1 VILNQKFRQ
10 GENRVKLDSI
20 VPRLATQPMV
30 RIIHQ
35 LAEAQQE
42 LDRIRSRHQDDQS
55 IHREATVR
63 EIVQTV
69 RRHGDSALLQ
79 YTIEYDCPHLT
90 LDRLRVDGT
99 ELDVAYQQVEPA
111 LLQAMQVAAEQITA
125 FHNLHLPKSWV
136 HFTPQGSTLGRQYRP
151 VSCAGLYIPRGRM
164 GYPSTVL
171 MNAIPARVAGVPRL
185 VLATPPNADG
195 SIPPAVLVA
204 AQMVGI
210 HEIYRMG
217 GAQAIAAFAYGTAT
231 VPQVDLI
238 VGPGNAYVHLAKQL
252 VADTVGID
260 GFAGAPELLI
270 VADDQAT
277 PTLIAADLL
286 AQAERDV
293 LAAAI
298 LITTDREL
306 AEKVQLEIADRLA
319 NHSHALLIEKA
330 IAHCGLIIVV
340 EKIEQA
346 IGLSNRFA
354 PAQLLLWVND
364 PWEISGRFDRAG
376 TIFLGGQTP
385 PSSYLVG
392 PMATLPTSGAARF
405 SSSLGV
411 ETFMKYSNLVEY
423 SPAAL
428 SQLESAI
435 DELARAEG
443 LILPSSTLID
453 RG

>member
-1 VILNQKFRQ
+1 
-10 GENRVKLDSI
+10 
-20 VPRLATQPMV
+20 MV

-55 IHREATVR
+55 VHREATVR

-69 RRHGDSALLQ
+69 RRQGDSALLQ

-90 LDRLRVDGT
+90 LDRLRIDGT
-99 ELDVAYQQVEPA
+99 ELDIAYQQVEPA
-111 LLQAMQVAAEQITA
+111 LLQAMQTAAAQISA
-125 FHNLHLPKSWV
+125 FHRLHIPKSWV
-136 HFTPQGSTLGRQYRP
+136 HFAPQGTTLGRQYRP
-151 VSCAGLYIPRGRM
+151 VACAGLYIPRGRM

-171 MNAIPARVAGVPRL
+171 MNAIPARVAGVQRL

-195 SIPPAVLVA
+195 SVPPAVLVA
-204 AQMVGI
+204 AQIVGI
-210 HEIYRMG
+210 QEIYRMG
-217 GAQAIAAFAYGTAT
+217 GAQAIAAMAYGTAT

-238 VGPGNAYVHLAKQL
+238 AGPGNAYVNLAKQL
-252 VADTVGID
+252 VSDTVGID
-260 GFAGAPELLI
+260 SFVGAPELLI
-270 VADDQAT
+270 VADDQAR
-277 PTLIAADLL
+277 PALIAADML

-306 AEKVQLEIADRLA
+306 AEKVQAEIADRLA
-319 NHSHALLIEKA
+319 HHSHSLLIEKA
-330 IAHCGLIIVV
+330 IAHGGLIVVMDKLDQVV
-340 EKIEQA
+340 E
-346 IGLSNRFA
+346 LSNRFA

-376 TIFLGGQTP
+376 TIFLGGHTP
-385 PSSYLVG
+385 PSSYLAG
-392 PMATLPTSGAARF
+392 PAATLPTNGAAGF
-405 SSSLGV
+405 SSGLGV

-428 SQLESAI
+428 SQLESVI
-435 DELARAEG
+435 DALARAEG
-443 LILPSSTLID
+443 LMLPPNTLKG
-453 RG
+453 RGL

>member
-1 VILNQKFRQ
+1 
-10 GENRVKLDSI
+10 
-20 VPRLATQPMV
+20 MV

-55 IHREATVR
+55 VHREATVR

-69 RRHGDSALLQ
+69 RRQGDSALLQ

-90 LDRLRVDGT
+90 LDRLRIDGT
-99 ELDVAYQQVEPA
+99 ELDIAYQQVEPV
-111 LLQAMQVAAEQITA
+111 LLQAMQTAAAQITA
-125 FHNLHLPKSWV
+125 FHRLHIPKSWV
-136 HFTPQGSTLGRQYRP
+136 HFAPQGTTLGRQYRP
-151 VSCAGLYIPRGRM
+151 VACAGLYIPRGRM

-171 MNAIPARVAGVPRL
+171 MNAIPARVAGVQRL

-195 SIPPAVLVA
+195 SVPPAVLVA
-204 AQMVGI
+204 AQIVGI
-210 HEIYRMG
+210 QEIYRMG
-217 GAQAIAAFAYGTAT
+217 GAQAIAAMAYGTAT

-238 VGPGNAYVHLAKQL
+238 AGPGNAYVNLAKQL
-252 VADTVGID
+252 VSDTVGID
-260 GFAGAPELLI
+260 GFVGAPELLI
-270 VADDQAT
+270 VADDQAR
-277 PTLIAADLL
+277 PALIAADML

-306 AEKVQLEIADRLA
+306 AEKVQAEIADRLA
-319 NHSHALLIEKA
+319 HHSHSLLIEKA
-330 IAHCGLIIVV
+330 IAHGGLIVVMDKLEQVV
-340 EKIEQA
+340 E
-346 IGLSNRFA
+346 LSNRFA

-376 TIFLGGQTP
+376 TIFLGGHTP
-385 PSSYLVG
+385 PSSYLAG
-392 PMATLPTSGAARF
+392 PAATLPTHGAAGF
-405 SSSLGV
+405 NSSLGV

-428 SQLESAI
+428 SQLESVI
-435 DELARAEG
+435 DALARAEG
-443 LILPSSTLID
+443 LMLPPSTLED
-453 RG
+453 RGL

>member
-1 VILNQKFRQ
+1 
-10 GENRVKLDSI
+10 
-20 VPRLATQPMV
+20 MV

-55 IHREATVR
+55 VHREATVR

-69 RRHGDSALLQ
+69 RRQGDSALLQ

-90 LDRLRVDGT
+90 LDRLRIDGT
-99 ELDVAYQQVEPA
+99 ELDIAYQQVEPA
-111 LLQAMQVAAEQITA
+111 LLQALQAAADQITA
-125 FHNLHLPKSWV
+125 FHRLHIPKSWV
-136 HFTPQGSTLGRQYRP
+136 HFAPQGTTLGRQYRP
-151 VSCAGLYIPRGRM
+151 VACAGLYIPRGRM

-171 MNAIPARVAGVPRL
+171 MNAIPARVAGVQRL

-195 SIPPAVLVA
+195 SVPPAVLVA
-204 AQMVGI
+204 AQIVGI
-210 HEIYRMG
+210 QEIYRMG
-217 GAQAIAAFAYGTAT
+217 GAQAIAAMAYGTAT

-238 VGPGNAYVHLAKQL
+238 AGPGNAYVNLAKQL
-252 VADTVGID
+252 VSDTVGID
-260 GFAGAPELLI
+260 GFVGAPELLI
-270 VADDQAT
+270 VADDQAR
-277 PTLIAADLL
+277 PALIAADML

-306 AEKVQLEIADRLA
+306 AEKVQAEIADRLA
-319 NHSHALLIEKA
+319 HHSHSLLIEKA
-330 IAHCGLIIVV
+330 IAHGGLIVVMDKLDQVV
-340 EKIEQA
+340 E
-346 IGLSNRFA
+346 LSNRFA

-376 TIFLGGQTP
+376 TIFLGGHTP
-385 PSSYLVG
+385 PSSYLAG
-392 PMATLPTSGAARF
+392 PAATLPTNGAAGF
-405 SSSLGV
+405 SSGLGV

-428 SQLESAI
+428 SQLESVI
-435 DELARAEG
+435 DALARAEG
-443 LILPSSTLID
+443 LMLPPNTLKD
-453 RG
+453 RGL

>member
-1 VILNQKFRQ
+1 
-10 GENRVKLDSI
+10 
-20 VPRLATQPMV
+20 MV

-90 LDRLRVDGT
+90 LDRLRVDGA
-99 ELDVAYQQVEPA
+99 ELDVAYQQVEPG

-136 HFTPQGSTLGRQYRP
+136 HFTSQGSTLGRQYRP

-210 HEIYRMG
+210 QEIYRMG

-231 VPQVDLI
+231 VPQVNLI
-238 VGPGNAYVHLAKQL
+238 VGPGNAYVNLAKQL

-270 VADDQAT
+270 VADDSASRTLREQAT

-306 AEKVQLEIADRLA
+306 AEKVQIEIVDRLA
-319 NHSHALLIEKA
+319 SHSHALLIEKA

-346 IGLSNRFA
+346 IELSNRFA

-392 PMATLPTSGAARF
+392 PVATLPTGGAARF
-405 SSSLGV
+405 SSGLGV

-428 SQLESAI
+428 SRLESAI
-435 DELARAEG
+435 EELARAEG

-453 RG
+453 RS